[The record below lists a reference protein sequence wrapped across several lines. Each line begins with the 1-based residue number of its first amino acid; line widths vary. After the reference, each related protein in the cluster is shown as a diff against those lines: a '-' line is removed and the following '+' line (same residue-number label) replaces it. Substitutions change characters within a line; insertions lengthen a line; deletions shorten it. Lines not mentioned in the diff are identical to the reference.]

1 MVNKTKPLLA
11 VKEVSKHFGGIV
23 AVDKVSI
30 DVYQEEVLA
39 IVGDNGAG
47 KSTLIKMISGV
58 YNPDSGNIFFN
69 NNEITKLGPKA
80 VREAGIE
87 TIYQDLALAG
97 NLDAS
102 SNIFLG
108 REPVKNRFFNTK
120 DYRLMIEESKKTL
133 QGLGFKLPNIR
144 RKVNDLSGGQRQG
157 VAIARAVHWGAKLL
171 IMDEPTAALDPGGV
185 ERVYKLIRDLKEQKI
200 SVIIISHNLHD
211 IFEVGDRVI
220 TLRRSKMVG
229 NCSISETNMQEVV
242 GLITGG

>member
-11 VKEVSKHFGGIV
+11 VKEVSKHFGGIM

-30 DVYQEEVLA
+30 DVYQEEVLG

-58 YNPDSGNIFFN
+58 YIPDSGNIFFN

-133 QGLGFKLPNIR
+133 QGIGFKLPNIR
-144 RKVNDLSGGQRQG
+144 RRVNDLSGGQRQG

-185 ERVYKLIRDLKEQKI
+185 ERVYKLIRDLKKQKI
-200 SVIIISHNLHD
+200 SMIIISHNLQD

-229 NCSISETNMQEVV
+229 NCSISETNTQEVV
-242 GLITGG
+242 SLITGG